1 MQDHKAAARAAAK
14 RVIELEDELEAGGN
28 AVVEDAALE
37 TARAILH
44 KWIDGLTAI
53 VASPA
58 LGRVTVIHG
67 NGKQSSI
74 ASPDL
79 PFLMTAPL
87 GKRVEG
93 K

>member
-1 MQDHKAAARAAAK
+1 MQTDQKAQARAAAK

-28 AVVEDAALE
+28 ALVEESALE

-44 KWIDGLTAI
+44 TWIDGLTAI

-58 LGRVTVIHG
+58 LGRVTVIHA
-67 NGKQSSI
+67 NGRQSSI

-79 PFLMTAPL
+79 PFLMTAPV
-87 GKRVEG
+87 GKKRE